1 MELKNEITKF
11 NLRENGEIDKDDKNG
26 KISEAF
32 KPIAEMI
39 LSGYFKVSKNN
50 SASYVTVH
58 PTCVTM
64 KKGKEMIKLK
74 IILFIIEIVM
84 MVKRR
89 YLFFR

>member
-11 NLRENGEIDKDDKNG
+11 NLRENGEVDKDDKNG

-50 SASYVTVH
+50 SGKNGVDCYSKNGHAVTVL
-58 PTCVTM
+58 T
-64 KKGKEMIKLK
+64 
-74 IILFIIEIVM
+74 
-84 MVKRR
+84 RQS
-89 YLFFR
+89 

>member
-11 NLRENGEIDKDDKNG
+11 NLRENGEVDKDDKNG

-50 SASYVTVH
+50 SDSYVCRKRSIPTHSERLIH
-58 PTCVTM
+58 PQ
-64 KKGKEMIKLK
+64 L
-74 IILFIIEIVM
+74 LLN
-84 MVKRR
+84 RP
-89 YLFFR
+89 